1 MALRSLRTLRS
12 LGRHSSTFASLNG
25 VPTPAASLKC
35 SIWDV
40 TFQRGDG
47 VFEAVRVVKDRD
59 GLPAPRTVGLHLDRL
74 ERSAAALELPLPPR
88 EHLESWMRD
97 AARKGGEGGYVRLM
111 VTRGGGSQGYGHH
124 LADLDAP
131 PNTFCVWQPISID
144 DAKTVALEPLCAPW
158 HPAGFGGSDWATI
171 KWLSYGANVHSA
183 RLARK
188 AGADDALLLARG
200 WGVAVDGPLRDR
212 AVLDGPNFAVAWMEN
227 KVLKVPCWRKLGM
240 LESITARLL
249 LDAAAAENVRVDE
262 GVHRPSDLERAD
274 EVYVASTTNDLTPV
288 KHVGTTSFKA
298 DPSSPARRKLV
309 RAMADCAAALG

>member
-1 MALRSLRTLRS
+1 MALRSLRMLRS